1 MIEEPQTTRYQITA
15 SMTPLE
21 LLSEGYGEYDDLYDP
36 YAEELKKVFEEM
48 ERLAEQGIVCDEEEI
63 EF

>member
-1 MIEEPQTTRYQITA
+1 
-15 SMTPLE
+15 MTPLE

-36 YAEELKKVFEEM
+36 YAEELKKVFEEL
-48 ERLAEQGIVCDEEEI
+48 ERLAEEGVVSEEESI

>member
-36 YAEELKKVFEEM
+36 YGEELKKVFEELD
-48 ERLAEQGIVCDEEEI
+48 RLAEEGLLTEEESI